1 MRVESVVE
9 ESVSCAGPRS
19 ARDELDDRT
28 GMPEMLFA
36 RSAEHIKIRS
46 ENSGKAASKLPVR
59 TYRSDAGGRGVMARA
74 GDFGREVRHKF
85 PDFAVKT
92 AETEFTTEFAEDTE
106 MEGYCFPTI
115 SIALTRARSTSS
127 PQCKWGPVTRPVA
140 PTLPITSPTF
150 TSSPTFASI

>member
-9 ESVSCAGPRS
+9 ESVSCEGPRS
-19 ARDELDDRT
+19 ARNELDDRT

-85 PDFAVKT
+85 P
-92 AETEFTTEFAEDTE
+92 
-106 MEGYCFPTI
+106 
-115 SIALTRARSTSS
+115 TRAQLFLSGDNQLCWTHQGQLCERIEQSKKSRPRLAAFLPSVS
-127 PQCKWGPVTRPVA
+127 PFLPSPLELTPVR
-140 PTLPITSPTF
+140 
-150 TSSPTFASI
+150 